1 MRSGSRLRAPERAS
15 SATPLTAPRGLR
27 EVRREEIRA
36 GKIYDEQLV
45 YSREQVMRMLG
56 GVSYDTVCRL
66 EDTGKLRRVQ
76 FNTGKLIPGRSTTKV
91 LYRRED
97 VLALIEASTV
107 SADS

>member
-1 MRSGSRLRAPERAS
+1 MSSGSRIRAPERTC
-15 SATPLTAPRGLR
+15 SANPSTSPKSLR
-27 EVRREEIRA
+27 EIRREEIRA

-66 EDTGKLRRVQ
+66 EDAGNLRRVQ
-76 FNTGKLIPGRSTTKV
+76 FNTGKLIPGKSTTKV

-97 VLALIEASTV
+97 VLSLIEASTTPMK
-107 SADS
+107 S